1 MYNYT
6 EEQKIS
12 MSKVEKSRQERLNN
26 LFPRMTAEEK
36 QGLVDAVELA
46 IDFNM
51 DISAE
56 DIEVYEYIVANR
68 GGNNAGA
75 D

>member
-1 MYNYT
+1 
-6 EEQKIS
+6 
-12 MSKVEKSRQERLNN
+12 MSCMVEINLVKERVKN
-26 LFPRMTAEEK
+26 MTAEEK

-46 IDFNM
+46 VDFNM

-68 GGNNAGA
+68 GGKDGRGI
-75 D
+75 DIK

>member
-1 MYNYT
+1 M
-6 EEQKIS
+6 EH
-12 MSKVEKSRQERLNN
+12 MSCMVEINLVKERVKN
-26 LFPRMTAEEK
+26 MTAEEK

-51 DISAE
+51 DIAAE

-68 GGNNAGA
+68 GGKDGRGIE
-75 D
+75 

>member
-1 MYNYT
+1 MGH
-6 EEQKIS
+6 
-12 MSKVEKSRQERLNN
+12 MSCMVEINLVKERVKN
-26 LFPRMTAEEK
+26 MTAEEK

-51 DISAE
+51 DIAAE

-68 GGNNAGA
+68 GGKDGRGIE
-75 D
+75 

>member
-1 MYNYT
+1 MGH
-6 EEQKIS
+6 
-12 MSKVEKSRQERLNN
+12 MSCMVEIKLVKERVKN
-26 LFPRMTAEEK
+26 MTAEEK
-36 QGLVDAVELA
+36 KGLVDAVELA

-68 GGNNAGA
+68 GGE
-75 D
+75 DV